1 MTTRLKRKTDLKR
14 TGNKAIKSLDW
25 EKSMLKAMEG
35 DSNPTIGK
43 IRGAM
48 QIGIHEGDSS
58 HKRKNEPI
66 LQRGE
71 SEATQE
77 QRCSSLADVQTLPPK
92 KKIATEKYETDETRK
107 MTTKELQ
114 RLVLL

>member
-1 MTTRLKRKTDLKR
+1 MKTRLKRKTDLKR
-14 TGNKAIKSLDW
+14 TGNKAIKLLDW

-71 SEATQE
+71 SEATRE
-77 QRCSSLADVQTLPPK
+77 QPCSSLADVQTLPP